1 VHTPQLSATTALSSG
16 GDPLTPPPA
25 FVVRVSNREHDRL
38 VSVSGE
44 LDPATC
50 DALQHAC
57 TDGEDRDVVVEM
69 HGVTFM
75 DSRGY
80 EGVVLARTFVEARG
94 HSLALLGMAGQPR
107 HLVELFTAAASFVRP
122 SPDVRTVSGRPDVS
136 EQGGMGTP

>member
-1 VHTPQLSATTALSSG
+1 VHTPQLSATTALPLG
-16 GDPLTPPPA
+16 GDSLTHPPA
-25 FVVRVSNREHDRL
+25 FVLRVSNREHDRL

-57 TDGEDRDVVVEM
+57 TDGDDRDVVVDM

-80 EGVVLARTFVEARG
+80 ESVVLARMFVEERG
-94 HSLALLGMAGQPR
+94 HSMALLGVAGQPR
-107 HLVELFTAAASFVRP
+107 HLVELFMAVATPVRP

-136 EQGGMGTP
+136 EQGDVGTP